1 MHSPEQPPRQAMRI
15 DPGDRPELHR
25 ASARI
30 ANRLVFLI
38 QPLLRSADARDIALR
53 EAYAIAREEIERHG
67 AAQGET
73 AS

>member
-1 MHSPEQPPRQAMRI
+1 MRI
-15 DPGDRPELHR
+15 IDQSPSPAMHR
-25 ASARI
+25 ACSRI